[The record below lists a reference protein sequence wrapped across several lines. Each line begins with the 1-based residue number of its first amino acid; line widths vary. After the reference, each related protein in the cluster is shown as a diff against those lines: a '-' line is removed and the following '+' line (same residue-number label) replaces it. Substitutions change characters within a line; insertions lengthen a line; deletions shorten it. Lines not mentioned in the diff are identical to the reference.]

1 MIHSRGESGGVR
13 RPECTLLMPLAS
25 ESLLPALDIYMI
37 RRDSLCRVSQ
47 CQPGEGMGWS
57 CGSCILGR
65 TRHSRLNLATDRIVL
80 RNPSLCSGFPPISRP
95 IYLLSQE
102 TLSFTSKFSQG
113 KAVKLTHRHVC
124 LTSKA
129 QRRLCYAALLQQKL
143 SGTHLSIN
151 NKYPFLPS
159 L

>member
-1 MIHSRGESGGVR
+1 MQSKSVPAWGVN
-13 RPECTLLMPLAS
+13 
-25 ESLLPALDIYMI
+25 
-37 RRDSLCRVSQ
+37 
-47 CQPGEGMGWS
+47 GMELWKLRS
-57 CGSCILGR
+57 WED
-65 TRHSRLNLATDRIVL
+65 RHSRLNFATDRIVL

-113 KAVKLTHRHVC
+113 KAMKLTHNHVC

-129 QRRLCYAALLQQKL
+129 QRQLCYTALLQQKL

-151 NKYPFLPS
+151 NEYPFLAS